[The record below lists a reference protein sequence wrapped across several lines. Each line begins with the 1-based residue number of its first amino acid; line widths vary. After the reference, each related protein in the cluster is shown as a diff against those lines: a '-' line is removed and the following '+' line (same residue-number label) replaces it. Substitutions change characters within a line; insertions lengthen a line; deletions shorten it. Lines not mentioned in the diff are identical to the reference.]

1 MCGKTVKEGIL
12 PTDDLFLFSFY
23 MRGMSFIDMAYLA
36 KCNLRDGFVSYV
48 RRKTTNRNLW
58 KTNTNKIVVSDPN
71 NKIKSLVF
79 NNTGSGAL
87 PPSKTCDLTNS
98 WTVTGLDAA
107 TVGSFTSLNL
117 TYNPADVTVGV
128 ENVIAVTSYDMSSI
142 CTIFT

>member
-1 MCGKTVKEGIL
+1 MCGKAVKEGVL

-23 MRGMSFIDMAYLA
+23 MRGMSFIDMAYLT

-48 RRKTTNRNLW
+48 WRKTTNRNLW

-87 PPSKTCDLTNS
+87 PPSKTCDVTNS
-98 WTVTGLDAA
+98 
-107 TVGSFTSLNL
+107 
-117 TYNPADVTVGV
+117 
-128 ENVIAVTSYDMSSI
+128 
-142 CTIFT
+142 